1 LEVFQVKFDS
11 WFNESSLYEKDLIQ
25 KSIKRLKSNEVEK
38 KDGALWFKSTNY
50 GDEKDRVLIRDN
62 DEPTYFASDIAY
74 HKDKYERDF
83 DELINIWGADHHG
96 YIPRV
101 KASIESLGLDSKK
114 LKTLLIQFVSLK
126 EKGKKVQMSTRSGE
140 FVELSDLVDEVGID
154 SARYYFLARKPE
166 QALEFDI
173 DLAKKTNKDKIKIV
187 QSKIDASKIGKNVK
201 LVAVSKKKSWQDI
214 LKAYENGISD
224 FGENYLQESLEKIS
238 KLKDLK
244 ISWHF
249 IGNIQSNKCEEI
261 AKNFDWVHTVDRLKI
276 ARLIDK
282 YCPDDKC
289 IKCLIQINID
299 NEESKSGIRVEEVE
313 NFLNELSDLKKIKIC
328 GLMIIPNPN
337 VALSDL
343 KQTFKKIKMLTD
355 RLIENYE
362 NLTEISMGMS
372 RDFEL
377 AIKEGS
383 TIVRLG
389 ETIFGAR
396 N

>member
-1 LEVFQVKFDS
+1 M
-11 WFNESSLYEKDLIQ
+11 ESI
-25 KSIKRLKSNEVEK
+25 
-38 KDGALWFKSTNY
+38 
-50 GDEKDRVLIRDN
+50 
-62 DEPTYFASDIAY
+62 
-74 HKDKYERDF
+74 
-83 DELINIWGADHHG
+83 
-96 YIPRV
+96 
-101 KASIESLGLDSKK
+101 
-114 LKTLLIQFVSLK
+114 
-126 EKGKKVQMSTRSGE
+126 
-140 FVELSDLVDEVGID
+140 
-154 SARYYFLARKPE
+154 
-166 QALEFDI
+166 
-173 DLAKKTNKDKIKIV
+173 KDKIKIV
-187 QSKIDASKIGKNVK
+187 QSKIDASKIDKNVK
-201 LVAVSKKKSWQDI
+201 LVAVSKKKSWEDI
-214 LKAYENGISD
+214 LEAYENGISD

-244 ISWHF
+244 INWHF

-261 AKNFDWVHTVDRLKI
+261 AKNFDWVHTIDRLKV

-282 YCPDDKC
+282 YCPEDKS

-299 NEESKSGIRVEEVE
+299 DEESKSGIRVEEVE
-313 NFLNELSDLKKIKIC
+313 IFLKELSSLKKIKIC

-337 VALSDL
+337 VELSDL
-343 KQTFKKIKMLTD
+343 QQTFKNIKILAD
-355 RLIENYE
+355 RLNENYE

>member
-1 LEVFQVKFDS
+1 M
-11 WFNESSLYEKDLIQ
+11 ESI
-25 KSIKRLKSNEVEK
+25 
-38 KDGALWFKSTNY
+38 
-50 GDEKDRVLIRDN
+50 
-62 DEPTYFASDIAY
+62 
-74 HKDKYERDF
+74 
-83 DELINIWGADHHG
+83 
-96 YIPRV
+96 
-101 KASIESLGLDSKK
+101 
-114 LKTLLIQFVSLK
+114 
-126 EKGKKVQMSTRSGE
+126 
-140 FVELSDLVDEVGID
+140 
-154 SARYYFLARKPE
+154 
-166 QALEFDI
+166 
-173 DLAKKTNKDKIKIV
+173 KDKIKIV
-187 QSKIDASKIGKNVK
+187 QSKIDASKIDKNVK
-201 LVAVSKKKSWQDI
+201 LVAVSKKKSWENI
-214 LKAYENGISD
+214 LEAYENGISD

-244 ISWHF
+244 INWHF

-261 AKNFDWVHTVDRLKI
+261 AKNFDWVHTIDRLKV

-282 YCPDDKC
+282 YCPEDKS

-299 NEESKSGIRVEEVE
+299 DEDSKSGIRVEEVE
-313 NFLNELSDLKKIKIC
+313 FFLKELSSLKKIKIC

-337 VALSDL
+337 VELSDL
-343 KQTFKKIKMLTD
+343 QQTFKSIKMLAD
-355 RLIENYE
+355 RLNENYE

>member
-1 LEVFQVKFDS
+1 ME
-11 WFNESSLYEKDLIQ
+11 
-25 KSIKRLKSNEVEK
+25 SIKN
-38 KDGALWFKSTNY
+38 
-50 GDEKDRVLIRDN
+50 
-62 DEPTYFASDIAY
+62 
-74 HKDKYERDF
+74 
-83 DELINIWGADHHG
+83 
-96 YIPRV
+96 
-101 KASIESLGLDSKK
+101 
-114 LKTLLIQFVSLK
+114 
-126 EKGKKVQMSTRSGE
+126 
-140 FVELSDLVDEVGID
+140 
-154 SARYYFLARKPE
+154 
-166 QALEFDI
+166 
-173 DLAKKTNKDKIKIV
+173 KIKIV
-187 QSKIDASKIGKNVK
+187 QSKIDASKIDKDVK
-201 LVAVSKKKSWQDI
+201 LVAVSKKKSWQEI
-214 LKAYENGISD
+214 LEAYENGISD

-261 AKNFDWVHTVDRLKI
+261 AKNFDWVHTIDRLKI

-282 YCPDDKC
+282 YSPDDKC

-299 NEESKSGIRVEEVE
+299 NEESKSGIKVEEVE
-313 NFLNELSDLKKIKIC
+313 TFLNQLSGLKKIKIC

-337 VALSDL
+337 VELSDL
-343 KQTFKKIKMLTD
+343 QKTFKKIKMLSD

>member
-1 LEVFQVKFDS
+1 M
-11 WFNESSLYEKDLIQ
+11 
-25 KSIKRLKSNEVEK
+25 KSI
-38 KDGALWFKSTNY
+38 
-50 GDEKDRVLIRDN
+50 
-62 DEPTYFASDIAY
+62 
-74 HKDKYERDF
+74 
-83 DELINIWGADHHG
+83 
-96 YIPRV
+96 
-101 KASIESLGLDSKK
+101 
-114 LKTLLIQFVSLK
+114 
-126 EKGKKVQMSTRSGE
+126 
-140 FVELSDLVDEVGID
+140 
-154 SARYYFLARKPE
+154 
-166 QALEFDI
+166 
-173 DLAKKTNKDKIKIV
+173 KDKIKIV
-187 QSKIDASKIGKNVK
+187 QSKIDASKIDKKVK
-201 LVAVSKKKSWQDI
+201 LVAVSKKKSWEDI
-214 LKAYENGISD
+214 LEAYENGISD

-244 ISWHF
+244 INWHF

-261 AKNFDWVHTVDRLKI
+261 AKNFDWVHTIDRLKV

-282 YCPDDKC
+282 YCPEDKS

-299 NEESKSGIRVEEVE
+299 DEESKSGIRVEEVE
-313 NFLNELSDLKKIKIC
+313 IFLKELSSLKKIKIC

-337 VALSDL
+337 VELSDL
-343 KQTFKKIKMLTD
+343 QQTFKSIKMLAD
-355 RLIENYE
+355 RLNENYE

>member
-1 LEVFQVKFDS
+1 M
-11 WFNESSLYEKDLIQ
+11 ESI
-25 KSIKRLKSNEVEK
+25 
-38 KDGALWFKSTNY
+38 
-50 GDEKDRVLIRDN
+50 
-62 DEPTYFASDIAY
+62 
-74 HKDKYERDF
+74 
-83 DELINIWGADHHG
+83 
-96 YIPRV
+96 
-101 KASIESLGLDSKK
+101 
-114 LKTLLIQFVSLK
+114 
-126 EKGKKVQMSTRSGE
+126 
-140 FVELSDLVDEVGID
+140 
-154 SARYYFLARKPE
+154 
-166 QALEFDI
+166 
-173 DLAKKTNKDKIKIV
+173 KDKIKIV
-187 QSKIDASKIGKNVK
+187 QSKIDASKIDKNVK
-201 LVAVSKKKSWQDI
+201 LVAVSKKKSWEDI
-214 LKAYENGISD
+214 LEAYENGISD

-261 AKNFDWVHTVDRLKI
+261 AKNFDWVHTIDRLKV

-282 YCPDDKC
+282 YCPEDKS

-299 NEESKSGIRVEEVE
+299 DEESKSGIRVEEVE
-313 NFLNELSDLKKIKIC
+313 IFLKELSSLKKIKIC

-337 VALSDL
+337 VELSDL
-343 KQTFKKIKMLTD
+343 QQTFKNIKMLAD
-355 RLIENYE
+355 RLNENYE

>member
-1 LEVFQVKFDS
+1 M
-11 WFNESSLYEKDLIQ
+11 ESI
-25 KSIKRLKSNEVEK
+25 
-38 KDGALWFKSTNY
+38 
-50 GDEKDRVLIRDN
+50 
-62 DEPTYFASDIAY
+62 
-74 HKDKYERDF
+74 
-83 DELINIWGADHHG
+83 
-96 YIPRV
+96 
-101 KASIESLGLDSKK
+101 
-114 LKTLLIQFVSLK
+114 
-126 EKGKKVQMSTRSGE
+126 
-140 FVELSDLVDEVGID
+140 
-154 SARYYFLARKPE
+154 
-166 QALEFDI
+166 
-173 DLAKKTNKDKIKIV
+173 KDKIKIV
-187 QSKIDASKIGKNVK
+187 QSKIDASKIDKNVK
-201 LVAVSKKKSWQDI
+201 LVAVSKKKSWEDI
-214 LKAYENGISD
+214 LEAYENGISD

-244 ISWHF
+244 INWHF

-261 AKNFDWVHTVDRLKI
+261 AKNFDWVHTIDRLKV

-282 YCPDDKC
+282 YCPEDKS

-299 NEESKSGIRVEEVE
+299 DEESKSGIRVEEVE
-313 NFLNELSDLKKIKIC
+313 IFLKELSSLKKIKIC

-337 VALSDL
+337 VELSDL
-343 KQTFKKIKMLTD
+343 QQTFKNIKMLAD
-355 RLIENYE
+355 KLNENYE

>member
-1 LEVFQVKFDS
+1 MD
-11 WFNESSLYEKDLIQ
+11 
-25 KSIKRLKSNEVEK
+25 SIKE
-38 KDGALWFKSTNY
+38 
-50 GDEKDRVLIRDN
+50 
-62 DEPTYFASDIAY
+62 
-74 HKDKYERDF
+74 
-83 DELINIWGADHHG
+83 
-96 YIPRV
+96 
-101 KASIESLGLDSKK
+101 
-114 LKTLLIQFVSLK
+114 
-126 EKGKKVQMSTRSGE
+126 
-140 FVELSDLVDEVGID
+140 
-154 SARYYFLARKPE
+154 
-166 QALEFDI
+166 
-173 DLAKKTNKDKIKIV
+173 KIKIV
-187 QSKIDASKIGKNVK
+187 QSKIDAAKTDKNVK
-201 LVAVSKKKSWQDI
+201 LVAVSKKKSWQEI
-214 LKAYENGISD
+214 LEVYENG
-224 FGENYLQESLEKIS
+224 IS

-261 AKNFDWVHTVDRLKI
+261 AKNFDWVHTIDRLKI

-299 NEESKSGIRVEEVE
+299 KEKSKSGITFEEVE

-328 GLMIIPNPN
+328 GFMIIPNPN
-337 VALSDL
+337 VKLSDL
-343 KQTFKKIKMLTD
+343 QQTFKKIKMLAD

>member
-1 LEVFQVKFDS
+1 M
-11 WFNESSLYEKDLIQ
+11 ESI
-25 KSIKRLKSNEVEK
+25 
-38 KDGALWFKSTNY
+38 
-50 GDEKDRVLIRDN
+50 
-62 DEPTYFASDIAY
+62 
-74 HKDKYERDF
+74 
-83 DELINIWGADHHG
+83 
-96 YIPRV
+96 
-101 KASIESLGLDSKK
+101 
-114 LKTLLIQFVSLK
+114 
-126 EKGKKVQMSTRSGE
+126 
-140 FVELSDLVDEVGID
+140 
-154 SARYYFLARKPE
+154 
-166 QALEFDI
+166 
-173 DLAKKTNKDKIKIV
+173 KDKIKIV
-187 QSKIDASKIGKNVK
+187 QSKIDASKIDKNVK
-201 LVAVSKKKSWQDI
+201 LVAVSKKKSWEDI
-214 LKAYENGISD
+214 LEAYENGISD

-244 ISWHF
+244 INWHF

-261 AKNFDWVHTVDRLKI
+261 AKNFDWVHTIDRLKV

-282 YCPDDKC
+282 YCPEDKS

-299 NEESKSGIRVEEVE
+299 EEESKSGIRVEEVE
-313 NFLNELSDLKKIKIC
+313 IFLKELSSLKKIKIC

-337 VALSDL
+337 VELSDL
-343 KQTFKKIKMLTD
+343 QQTFKNIKKLAD

>member
-1 LEVFQVKFDS
+1 M
-11 WFNESSLYEKDLIQ
+11 ES
-25 KSIKRLKSNEVEK
+25 
-38 KDGALWFKSTNY
+38 
-50 GDEKDRVLIRDN
+50 IR
-62 DEPTYFASDIAY
+62 
-74 HKDKYERDF
+74 
-83 DELINIWGADHHG
+83 
-96 YIPRV
+96 
-101 KASIESLGLDSKK
+101 
-114 LKTLLIQFVSLK
+114 
-126 EKGKKVQMSTRSGE
+126 
-140 FVELSDLVDEVGID
+140 
-154 SARYYFLARKPE
+154 
-166 QALEFDI
+166 
-173 DLAKKTNKDKIKIV
+173 DKIKIV
-187 QSKIDASKIGKNVK
+187 QSKIDASKIDKNVK

-214 LKAYENGISD
+214 LEAYENGISD

-261 AKNFDWVHTVDRLKI
+261 AKNFDWVHTIDRLKV

-282 YCPDDKC
+282 YCPENKC

-299 NEESKSGIRVEEVE
+299 DEESKSGIKVEEVE
-313 NFLNELSDLKKIKIC
+313 IFLKELSSLKKLKIC

-337 VALSDL
+337 VELSDL
-343 KQTFKKIKMLTD
+343 QQTFKKIKMLAD
-355 RLIENYE
+355 RLIESYE

>member
-1 LEVFQVKFDS
+1 M
-11 WFNESSLYEKDLIQ
+11 ESI
-25 KSIKRLKSNEVEK
+25 
-38 KDGALWFKSTNY
+38 
-50 GDEKDRVLIRDN
+50 
-62 DEPTYFASDIAY
+62 
-74 HKDKYERDF
+74 
-83 DELINIWGADHHG
+83 
-96 YIPRV
+96 
-101 KASIESLGLDSKK
+101 
-114 LKTLLIQFVSLK
+114 
-126 EKGKKVQMSTRSGE
+126 
-140 FVELSDLVDEVGID
+140 
-154 SARYYFLARKPE
+154 
-166 QALEFDI
+166 
-173 DLAKKTNKDKIKIV
+173 KDKIKIV
-187 QSKIDASKIGKNVK
+187 QSKIDASKIDKNVK

-214 LKAYENGISD
+214 LEAYENGISD

-244 ISWHF
+244 INWHF

-261 AKNFDWVHTVDRLKI
+261 AKNFDWVHTIDRLKV

-282 YCPDDKC
+282 YCPEDKS

-299 NEESKSGIRVEEVE
+299 DEESKSGIRVEEVE
-313 NFLNELSDLKKIKIC
+313 IFLKELSGLKKIKIC

-337 VALSDL
+337 VELSDL
-343 KQTFKKIKMLTD
+343 QQTFKNIKMLAD
-355 RLIENYE
+355 RLNENYE

>member
-1 LEVFQVKFDS
+1 M
-11 WFNESSLYEKDLIQ
+11 ESI
-25 KSIKRLKSNEVEK
+25 
-38 KDGALWFKSTNY
+38 
-50 GDEKDRVLIRDN
+50 
-62 DEPTYFASDIAY
+62 
-74 HKDKYERDF
+74 
-83 DELINIWGADHHG
+83 
-96 YIPRV
+96 
-101 KASIESLGLDSKK
+101 
-114 LKTLLIQFVSLK
+114 
-126 EKGKKVQMSTRSGE
+126 
-140 FVELSDLVDEVGID
+140 
-154 SARYYFLARKPE
+154 
-166 QALEFDI
+166 
-173 DLAKKTNKDKIKIV
+173 KDKIKIV
-187 QSKIDASKIGKNVK
+187 QSKIDASKIDKNVK
-201 LVAVSKKKSWQDI
+201 LVAVSKKKSWEDI
-214 LKAYENGISD
+214 LEAYENGISD

-244 ISWHF
+244 INWHF

-261 AKNFDWVHTVDRLKI
+261 AKNFDWVHTIDRLKV

-282 YCPDDKC
+282 YCPEDKS

-299 NEESKSGIRVEEVE
+299 DEESKSGIRVEEVE
-313 NFLNELSDLKKIKIC
+313 IFLKELSSLKKIKIC

-337 VALSDL
+337 VELSDL
-343 KQTFKKIKMLTD
+343 QQTFKNIKMLAD

>member
-1 LEVFQVKFDS
+1 ME
-11 WFNESSLYEKDLIQ
+11 
-25 KSIKRLKSNEVEK
+25 SIK
-38 KDGALWFKSTNY
+38 
-50 GDEKDRVLIRDN
+50 
-62 DEPTYFASDIAY
+62 
-74 HKDKYERDF
+74 DK
-83 DELINIWGADHHG
+83 L
-96 YIPRV
+96 
-101 KASIESLGLDSKK
+101 
-114 LKTLLIQFVSLK
+114 
-126 EKGKKVQMSTRSGE
+126 
-140 FVELSDLVDEVGID
+140 
-154 SARYYFLARKPE
+154 
-166 QALEFDI
+166 
-173 DLAKKTNKDKIKIV
+173 KIV
-187 QSKIDASKIGKNVK
+187 QSKIDASKIDKNVK
-201 LVAVSKKKSWQDI
+201 LVAVSKKKSWKDI
-214 LKAYENGISD
+214 LEAYENGISD

-244 ISWHF
+244 INWHF

-261 AKNFDWVHTVDRLKI
+261 AKNFDWVHTIDRLKV

-282 YCPDDKC
+282 YCPEDKS

-299 NEESKSGIRVEEVE
+299 DEESKSGIRVEEVE
-313 NFLNELSDLKKIKIC
+313 IFLKELSSLKKIKIC

-337 VALSDL
+337 VELSDL
-343 KQTFKKIKMLTD
+343 QQTFKSIKMLAD
-355 RLIENYE
+355 RLNENYE

>member
-1 LEVFQVKFDS
+1 M
-11 WFNESSLYEKDLIQ
+11 ESI
-25 KSIKRLKSNEVEK
+25 
-38 KDGALWFKSTNY
+38 
-50 GDEKDRVLIRDN
+50 
-62 DEPTYFASDIAY
+62 
-74 HKDKYERDF
+74 
-83 DELINIWGADHHG
+83 
-96 YIPRV
+96 
-101 KASIESLGLDSKK
+101 
-114 LKTLLIQFVSLK
+114 
-126 EKGKKVQMSTRSGE
+126 
-140 FVELSDLVDEVGID
+140 
-154 SARYYFLARKPE
+154 
-166 QALEFDI
+166 
-173 DLAKKTNKDKIKIV
+173 KDKIKIV
-187 QSKIDASKIGKNVK
+187 QSKIEASKIDKNVK

-214 LKAYENGISD
+214 LEAYENGISD

-244 ISWHF
+244 INWHF

-261 AKNFDWVHTVDRLKI
+261 AKNFDWVHTIDRLKV

-282 YCPDDKC
+282 YCPENKC

-299 NEESKSGIRVEEVE
+299 DEESKSGIRVEEVE
-313 NFLNELSDLKKIKIC
+313 IFLKELSSLKKIKIC

-337 VALSDL
+337 VELSDL
-343 KQTFKKIKMLTD
+343 RQTFKNIKMLAD

>member
-1 LEVFQVKFDS
+1 M
-11 WFNESSLYEKDLIQ
+11 ESI
-25 KSIKRLKSNEVEK
+25 
-38 KDGALWFKSTNY
+38 
-50 GDEKDRVLIRDN
+50 
-62 DEPTYFASDIAY
+62 
-74 HKDKYERDF
+74 
-83 DELINIWGADHHG
+83 
-96 YIPRV
+96 
-101 KASIESLGLDSKK
+101 
-114 LKTLLIQFVSLK
+114 
-126 EKGKKVQMSTRSGE
+126 
-140 FVELSDLVDEVGID
+140 
-154 SARYYFLARKPE
+154 
-166 QALEFDI
+166 
-173 DLAKKTNKDKIKIV
+173 KDKIKIV
-187 QSKIDASKIGKNVK
+187 QSKIDAAKTDRNVK

-214 LKAYENGISD
+214 LEAYKNGISD

-244 ISWHF
+244 INWHF

-261 AKNFDWVHTVDRLKI
+261 AKNFDWVHTIDRLKI
-276 ARLIDK
+276 ARLIDNH
-282 YCPDDKC
+282 CPENKN

-299 NEESKSGIRVEEVE
+299 NEESKSGIKFEEVD
-313 NFLNELSDLKKIKIC
+313 NFLNELSGLKKIKIC

-337 VALSDL
+337 LALSDL
-343 KQTFKKIKMLTD
+343 QQTFKKIKMLSD

>member
-1 LEVFQVKFDS
+1 M
-11 WFNESSLYEKDLIQ
+11 ESI
-25 KSIKRLKSNEVEK
+25 
-38 KDGALWFKSTNY
+38 
-50 GDEKDRVLIRDN
+50 
-62 DEPTYFASDIAY
+62 
-74 HKDKYERDF
+74 
-83 DELINIWGADHHG
+83 
-96 YIPRV
+96 
-101 KASIESLGLDSKK
+101 
-114 LKTLLIQFVSLK
+114 
-126 EKGKKVQMSTRSGE
+126 
-140 FVELSDLVDEVGID
+140 
-154 SARYYFLARKPE
+154 
-166 QALEFDI
+166 
-173 DLAKKTNKDKIKIV
+173 KDKIKIV
-187 QSKIDASKIGKNVK
+187 QSKIDASKMDKNVK

-214 LKAYENGISD
+214 LEAYENGISD

-238 KLKDLK
+238 ILKDLK
-244 ISWHF
+244 INWHF

-261 AKNFDWVHTVDRLKI
+261 AKNFDWVHTIDRLKV

-282 YCPDDKC
+282 YCPENKC

-299 NEESKSGIRVEEVE
+299 DEESKSGIKVEEVE
-313 NFLNELSDLKKIKIC
+313 IFLKELSSLKKLKIC

-337 VALSDL
+337 VESSDL
-343 KQTFKKIKMLTD
+343 QQTFKKIKMLAD
-355 RLIENYE
+355 RLIESYE

>member
-1 LEVFQVKFDS
+1 ME
-11 WFNESSLYEKDLIQ
+11 
-25 KSIKRLKSNEVEK
+25 SIKE
-38 KDGALWFKSTNY
+38 
-50 GDEKDRVLIRDN
+50 
-62 DEPTYFASDIAY
+62 
-74 HKDKYERDF
+74 
-83 DELINIWGADHHG
+83 
-96 YIPRV
+96 
-101 KASIESLGLDSKK
+101 
-114 LKTLLIQFVSLK
+114 
-126 EKGKKVQMSTRSGE
+126 
-140 FVELSDLVDEVGID
+140 
-154 SARYYFLARKPE
+154 
-166 QALEFDI
+166 
-173 DLAKKTNKDKIKIV
+173 KIKIV
-187 QSKIDASKIGKNVK
+187 QSKIDASKIDKNVK
-201 LVAVSKKKSWQDI
+201 LVAVSKKKSWENI
-214 LKAYENGISD
+214 LEAYENGISD

-244 ISWHF
+244 INWHF

-261 AKNFDWVHTVDRLKI
+261 AKNFDWVHTIDRLKV

-282 YCPDDKC
+282 YCPEDKS

-299 NEESKSGIRVEEVE
+299 DEESKSGIRVEEVE
-313 NFLNELSDLKKIKIC
+313 IFLKELSSLKKIKIC

-337 VALSDL
+337 VELSDL
-343 KQTFKKIKMLTD
+343 QQTFKNIKKLAD

>member
-1 LEVFQVKFDS
+1 M
-11 WFNESSLYEKDLIQ
+11 ESI
-25 KSIKRLKSNEVEK
+25 
-38 KDGALWFKSTNY
+38 
-50 GDEKDRVLIRDN
+50 
-62 DEPTYFASDIAY
+62 
-74 HKDKYERDF
+74 
-83 DELINIWGADHHG
+83 
-96 YIPRV
+96 
-101 KASIESLGLDSKK
+101 
-114 LKTLLIQFVSLK
+114 
-126 EKGKKVQMSTRSGE
+126 
-140 FVELSDLVDEVGID
+140 
-154 SARYYFLARKPE
+154 
-166 QALEFDI
+166 
-173 DLAKKTNKDKIKIV
+173 KDKIKIV
-187 QSKIDASKIGKNVK
+187 QSKIDASKIDKNVK
-201 LVAVSKKKSWQDI
+201 LVAVSKKKSWENI
-214 LKAYENGISD
+214 LEAYENGISD

-244 ISWHF
+244 INWHF

-261 AKNFDWVHTVDRLKI
+261 AKNFDWVHTIDRLKV

-282 YCPDDKC
+282 YCPEDKS

-299 NEESKSGIRVEEVE
+299 DEESKSGIRVEEVE
-313 NFLNELSDLKKIKIC
+313 FFLKELSSLKKIKIC

-337 VALSDL
+337 VELSDL
-343 KQTFKKIKMLTD
+343 QQTFKNIKMLAD
-355 RLIENYE
+355 RLNENYE

>member
-1 LEVFQVKFDS
+1 M
-11 WFNESSLYEKDLIQ
+11 ESI
-25 KSIKRLKSNEVEK
+25 
-38 KDGALWFKSTNY
+38 
-50 GDEKDRVLIRDN
+50 
-62 DEPTYFASDIAY
+62 
-74 HKDKYERDF
+74 
-83 DELINIWGADHHG
+83 
-96 YIPRV
+96 
-101 KASIESLGLDSKK
+101 
-114 LKTLLIQFVSLK
+114 
-126 EKGKKVQMSTRSGE
+126 
-140 FVELSDLVDEVGID
+140 
-154 SARYYFLARKPE
+154 
-166 QALEFDI
+166 
-173 DLAKKTNKDKIKIV
+173 KDKIKIV
-187 QSKIDASKIGKNVK
+187 QSKIDASKIDKNVK

-214 LKAYENGISD
+214 LEAYENGISD

-261 AKNFDWVHTVDRLKI
+261 AKNFDWVHTIDRLKI

-282 YCPDDKC
+282 YCPEDKF
-289 IKCLIQINID
+289 IKCLIQINVD
-299 NEESKSGIRVEEVE
+299 NEETKSGIKFEEVD
-313 NFLNELSDLKKIKIC
+313 NFLNELSGLTKIKIC

-337 VALSDL
+337 LELSGL
-343 KQTFKKIKMLTD
+343 QQTFKKIKMLSD
-355 RLIENYE
+355 SLIENYE

>member
-1 LEVFQVKFDS
+1 ME
-11 WFNESSLYEKDLIQ
+11 
-25 KSIKRLKSNEVEK
+25 SIKE
-38 KDGALWFKSTNY
+38 
-50 GDEKDRVLIRDN
+50 
-62 DEPTYFASDIAY
+62 
-74 HKDKYERDF
+74 
-83 DELINIWGADHHG
+83 
-96 YIPRV
+96 
-101 KASIESLGLDSKK
+101 
-114 LKTLLIQFVSLK
+114 
-126 EKGKKVQMSTRSGE
+126 
-140 FVELSDLVDEVGID
+140 
-154 SARYYFLARKPE
+154 
-166 QALEFDI
+166 
-173 DLAKKTNKDKIKIV
+173 KIKTV
-187 QSKIDASKIGKNVK
+187 QSKIDASKKDKNVK

-214 LKAYENGISD
+214 LEAYENGISD

-238 KLKDLK
+238 KLKDLE

-261 AKNFDWVHTVDRLKI
+261 AKNFDWVHTIDRLKI
-276 ARLIDK
+276 ARLIDNH
-282 YCPDDKC
+282 CPENKN
-289 IKCLIQINID
+289 IKSLIQINID
-299 NEESKSGIRVEEVE
+299 NEESKSGIKFEEVA
-313 NFLNELSDLKKIKIC
+313 NFLNELSGLKTIKIC

-337 VALSDL
+337 LALSDL
-343 KQTFKKIKMLTD
+343 QQTFKKIKMLSD

>member
-1 LEVFQVKFDS
+1 M
-11 WFNESSLYEKDLIQ
+11 ESI
-25 KSIKRLKSNEVEK
+25 
-38 KDGALWFKSTNY
+38 
-50 GDEKDRVLIRDN
+50 
-62 DEPTYFASDIAY
+62 
-74 HKDKYERDF
+74 
-83 DELINIWGADHHG
+83 
-96 YIPRV
+96 
-101 KASIESLGLDSKK
+101 
-114 LKTLLIQFVSLK
+114 
-126 EKGKKVQMSTRSGE
+126 
-140 FVELSDLVDEVGID
+140 
-154 SARYYFLARKPE
+154 
-166 QALEFDI
+166 
-173 DLAKKTNKDKIKIV
+173 KDKIKIV
-187 QSKIDASKIGKNVK
+187 QSKIDASKIDKNVK
-201 LVAVSKKKSWQDI
+201 LVAVSKKKSWENI
-214 LKAYENGISD
+214 LEAYENGISD

-244 ISWHF
+244 INWHF

-261 AKNFDWVHTVDRLKI
+261 AKNFDWVHTIDRLKV

-282 YCPDDKC
+282 YCPEDKS

-299 NEESKSGIRVEEVE
+299 DEKSKSGIRVEEVE
-313 NFLNELSDLKKIKIC
+313 IFLKELSSLKKIKIC

-337 VALSDL
+337 VELSDL
-343 KQTFKKIKMLTD
+343 QQTFKSIKMLAD
-355 RLIENYE
+355 RLNENYE

>member
-1 LEVFQVKFDS
+1 M
-11 WFNESSLYEKDLIQ
+11 ESI
-25 KSIKRLKSNEVEK
+25 
-38 KDGALWFKSTNY
+38 
-50 GDEKDRVLIRDN
+50 
-62 DEPTYFASDIAY
+62 
-74 HKDKYERDF
+74 
-83 DELINIWGADHHG
+83 
-96 YIPRV
+96 
-101 KASIESLGLDSKK
+101 
-114 LKTLLIQFVSLK
+114 
-126 EKGKKVQMSTRSGE
+126 
-140 FVELSDLVDEVGID
+140 
-154 SARYYFLARKPE
+154 
-166 QALEFDI
+166 
-173 DLAKKTNKDKIKIV
+173 KDKIKIV
-187 QSKIDASKIGKNVK
+187 QSKIDASKIDKNVK
-201 LVAVSKKKSWQDI
+201 LVAVSKKKSWEDI
-214 LKAYENGISD
+214 LEAYENGISD

-244 ISWHF
+244 INWHF

-261 AKNFDWVHTVDRLKI
+261 AKNFDWVHTIDRLKV

-282 YCPDDKC
+282 YCPENKC

-299 NEESKSGIRVEEVE
+299 DEESKSGIKVEEVE
-313 NFLNELSDLKKIKIC
+313 IFLKELSSLKKLKIC

-337 VALSDL
+337 VELSDL
-343 KQTFKKIKMLTD
+343 QQTFKNIKILAD
-355 RLIENYE
+355 RLNENYE

>member
-1 LEVFQVKFDS
+1 MEG
-11 WFNESSLYEKDLIQ
+11 
-25 KSIKRLKSNEVEK
+25 IKE
-38 KDGALWFKSTNY
+38 
-50 GDEKDRVLIRDN
+50 
-62 DEPTYFASDIAY
+62 
-74 HKDKYERDF
+74 
-83 DELINIWGADHHG
+83 
-96 YIPRV
+96 
-101 KASIESLGLDSKK
+101 
-114 LKTLLIQFVSLK
+114 
-126 EKGKKVQMSTRSGE
+126 
-140 FVELSDLVDEVGID
+140 
-154 SARYYFLARKPE
+154 
-166 QALEFDI
+166 
-173 DLAKKTNKDKIKIV
+173 KIKIV
-187 QSKIDASKIGKNVK
+187 QSKIDASKTDKNVK
-201 LVAVSKKKSWQDI
+201 LVAVSKKKTWQEI
-214 LKAYENGISD
+214 LEAYENGISD

-244 ISWHF
+244 INWHF

-261 AKNFDWVHTVDRLKI
+261 AKNFDWVHTIDRLKI
-276 ARLIDK
+276 AKLIDK

-343 KQTFKKIKMLTD
+343 QQTFKKIKMLAD

>member
-1 LEVFQVKFDS
+1 M
-11 WFNESSLYEKDLIQ
+11 ESI
-25 KSIKRLKSNEVEK
+25 
-38 KDGALWFKSTNY
+38 
-50 GDEKDRVLIRDN
+50 
-62 DEPTYFASDIAY
+62 
-74 HKDKYERDF
+74 
-83 DELINIWGADHHG
+83 
-96 YIPRV
+96 
-101 KASIESLGLDSKK
+101 
-114 LKTLLIQFVSLK
+114 
-126 EKGKKVQMSTRSGE
+126 
-140 FVELSDLVDEVGID
+140 
-154 SARYYFLARKPE
+154 
-166 QALEFDI
+166 
-173 DLAKKTNKDKIKIV
+173 KDKIKIV
-187 QSKIDASKIGKNVK
+187 QSKIDASKIDKNVK
-201 LVAVSKKKSWQDI
+201 LVAVSKKKSWEDI
-214 LKAYENGISD
+214 LEAYENGISD

-244 ISWHF
+244 INWHF

-261 AKNFDWVHTVDRLKI
+261 AKNFDWVHTIDRLKV

-282 YCPDDKC
+282 YCPKDKS

-299 NEESKSGIRVEEVE
+299 DEESKSGIRVEEVE
-313 NFLNELSDLKKIKIC
+313 IFLKELSSLKKIKIC

-337 VALSDL
+337 VELSDL
-343 KQTFKKIKMLTD
+343 QQTFKNIKKLAD

>member
-1 LEVFQVKFDS
+1 M
-11 WFNESSLYEKDLIQ
+11 ESI
-25 KSIKRLKSNEVEK
+25 
-38 KDGALWFKSTNY
+38 
-50 GDEKDRVLIRDN
+50 
-62 DEPTYFASDIAY
+62 
-74 HKDKYERDF
+74 
-83 DELINIWGADHHG
+83 
-96 YIPRV
+96 
-101 KASIESLGLDSKK
+101 
-114 LKTLLIQFVSLK
+114 
-126 EKGKKVQMSTRSGE
+126 
-140 FVELSDLVDEVGID
+140 
-154 SARYYFLARKPE
+154 
-166 QALEFDI
+166 
-173 DLAKKTNKDKIKIV
+173 KDKIKIV
-187 QSKIDASKIGKNVK
+187 QSKIDASKIDKNVK
-201 LVAVSKKKSWQDI
+201 LVAVSKKKSWEDI
-214 LKAYENGISD
+214 LEAYENGISD

-244 ISWHF
+244 INWHF

-261 AKNFDWVHTVDRLKI
+261 AKNFDWVHTIDRLKV

-282 YCPDDKC
+282 YCPEDKS

-299 NEESKSGIRVEEVE
+299 DEESKSGIRVEEVE
-313 NFLNELSDLKKIKIC
+313 IFLKELSSLKKIKIC

-337 VALSDL
+337 VELSDL
-343 KQTFKKIKMLTD
+343 QQTFKSIKMLAD

>member
-1 LEVFQVKFDS
+1 M
-11 WFNESSLYEKDLIQ
+11 ESI
-25 KSIKRLKSNEVEK
+25 
-38 KDGALWFKSTNY
+38 
-50 GDEKDRVLIRDN
+50 
-62 DEPTYFASDIAY
+62 
-74 HKDKYERDF
+74 
-83 DELINIWGADHHG
+83 
-96 YIPRV
+96 
-101 KASIESLGLDSKK
+101 
-114 LKTLLIQFVSLK
+114 
-126 EKGKKVQMSTRSGE
+126 
-140 FVELSDLVDEVGID
+140 
-154 SARYYFLARKPE
+154 
-166 QALEFDI
+166 
-173 DLAKKTNKDKIKIV
+173 KDKIKIV
-187 QSKIDASKIGKNVK
+187 QSKIDASKIDKNVK
-201 LVAVSKKKSWQDI
+201 LVAVSKKKSWKNI
-214 LKAYENGISD
+214 LEAYENGISD

-244 ISWHF
+244 INWHF

-261 AKNFDWVHTVDRLKI
+261 AKNFDWVHTIDRLKV

-282 YCPDDKC
+282 YCPEDKS

-299 NEESKSGIRVEEVE
+299 DEESKSGIRVEEVE
-313 NFLNELSDLKKIKIC
+313 IFLKELSSLKKIKIC

-337 VALSDL
+337 VELSDL
-343 KQTFKKIKMLTD
+343 QQTFKNIKKLAD

>member
-1 LEVFQVKFDS
+1 M
-11 WFNESSLYEKDLIQ
+11 ESI
-25 KSIKRLKSNEVEK
+25 
-38 KDGALWFKSTNY
+38 
-50 GDEKDRVLIRDN
+50 
-62 DEPTYFASDIAY
+62 
-74 HKDKYERDF
+74 
-83 DELINIWGADHHG
+83 
-96 YIPRV
+96 
-101 KASIESLGLDSKK
+101 
-114 LKTLLIQFVSLK
+114 
-126 EKGKKVQMSTRSGE
+126 
-140 FVELSDLVDEVGID
+140 
-154 SARYYFLARKPE
+154 
-166 QALEFDI
+166 
-173 DLAKKTNKDKIKIV
+173 KDKIKIV
-187 QSKIDASKIGKNVK
+187 QSKIDASKIDKNVK
-201 LVAVSKKKSWQDI
+201 LVAVSKKKSWEDV
-214 LKAYENGISD
+214 LEAYENGISD

-244 ISWHF
+244 INWHF

-261 AKNFDWVHTVDRLKI
+261 AKNFDWVHTIDRLKV

-282 YCPDDKC
+282 YCPEDKS

-299 NEESKSGIRVEEVE
+299 DEESKSGIRVEEVE
-313 NFLNELSDLKKIKIC
+313 IFLKELSSLKKIKIC

-337 VALSDL
+337 VELSDL
-343 KQTFKKIKMLTD
+343 QQTFKNIKKLAD

>member
-1 LEVFQVKFDS
+1 ME
-11 WFNESSLYEKDLIQ
+11 
-25 KSIKRLKSNEVEK
+25 SIKDNIK
-38 KDGALWFKSTNY
+38 K
-50 GDEKDRVLIRDN
+50 
-62 DEPTYFASDIAY
+62 
-74 HKDKYERDF
+74 
-83 DELINIWGADHHG
+83 
-96 YIPRV
+96 
-101 KASIESLGLDSKK
+101 
-114 LKTLLIQFVSLK
+114 
-126 EKGKKVQMSTRSGE
+126 
-140 FVELSDLVDEVGID
+140 
-154 SARYYFLARKPE
+154 
-166 QALEFDI
+166 
-173 DLAKKTNKDKIKIV
+173 V
-187 QSKIDASKIGKNVK
+187 QSKINSSKKNKDVK
-201 LVAVSKKKSWQDI
+201 LVAVSKKKSWQEI
-214 LKAYENGISD
+214 LEAYENGISD
-224 FGENYLQESLEKIS
+224 FGENYLQESLEKITR
-238 KLKDLK
+238 LKDLK

-261 AKNFDWVHTVDRLKI
+261 AKNFDWVHTIDRLKI

-282 YCPDDKC
+282 YCPKDKF

-299 NEESKSGIRVEEVE
+299 NEESKSGIEVEEVE

-337 VALSDL
+337 VELSDL
-343 KQTFKKIKMLTD
+343 QQTFKKIKTLSD